1 MQDVCFSERTQEVT
15 HIWKDLSFVLVIFSH
30 SWPPCQVLASLIFI
44 EYKWTKWIVRSWSNM
59 NYAKA
64 LVGSLGKQ
72 SLIENIQSQAETEIG
87 RRLNSSE
94 ESLLFSILSEEQLSN
109 KILKVAL
116 TLKKSLW
123 FIFNVSVWIWYP

>member
-1 MQDVCFSERTQEVT
+1 
-15 HIWKDLSFVLVIFSH
+15 
-30 SWPPCQVLASLIFI
+30 
-44 EYKWTKWIVRSWSNM
+44 M

-94 ESLLFSILSEEQLSN
+94 ESLLFSKLSEEQLSK
-109 KILKVAL
+109 KILKVTL
-116 TLKKSLW
+116 TLKKIYMIHL
-123 FIFNVSVWIWYP
+123 